1 MSHVDATPT
10 AAGRRA
16 EAQVDAAA
24 ATSDMPMSLSSPKI
38 RPWHLQRKAVVYI
51 RQSTPQQV
59 LDHRE
64 SADRQY
70 GLVHRA
76 AALGWPPDAV
86 DVVDEDQG
94 RSGQTVEGRLGFQYL
109 LAEISLDHVGIV
121 FGLEMSRLARSNK
134 DWHQLLELC
143 AIFRTLLA
151 DQDGLYDPTDYNDRL
166 LLGLKG
172 TMSEA
177 ELHVLRSRMYQ
188 GLRHS
193 SLIPTVNQRLWREPE
208 AASAR
213 LWQPDPAGQRP
224 RRPHASSGPTPAAR
238 SGAPTSFAATCS
250 AASL

>member
-1 MSHVDATPT
+1 MSHVDANPSAT
-10 AAGRRA
+10 AAGHRA

-24 ATSDMPMSLSSPKI
+24 TTSDMPLSLSSPKI
-38 RPWHLQRKAVVYI
+38 RSWHLQRKAIVYI

-76 AALGWPPDAV
+76 TALGWPPGGV
-86 DVVDEDQG
+86 EVVAEDQG
-94 RSGQTVEGRLGFQYL
+94 RSGQSAAGRLGFQHV
-109 LAEISLDHVGIV
+109 LAEIGLDHVGIV

-188 GLRHS
+188 GL
-193 SLIPTVNQRLWREPE
+193 LNK
-208 AASAR
+208 AR
-213 LWQPDPAGQRP
+213 RGEVFNHPPAGYVKL
-224 RRPHASSGPTPAAR
+224 PT
-238 SGAPTSFAATCS
+238 GAFALDPDEQVQSVACCS
-250 AASL
+250 T

>member
-1 MSHVDATPT
+1 MSHVDAKP
-10 AAGRRA
+10 AAVADGRRA
-16 EAQVDAAA
+16 GAPVDSAA
-24 ATSDMPMSLSSPKI
+24 ATSDIGMSLSSPKI
-38 RPWHLQRKAVVYI
+38 RSWHLQRKAIVYI

-76 AALGWPPDAV
+76 AALGWPEGCV
-86 DVVDEDQG
+86 EVVDEDQG

-121 FGLEMSRLARSNK
+121 FGLEMSRLARSNQ
-134 DWHQLLELC
+134 DWHQLLEVC
-143 AIFRTLLA
+143 ALFRTLLA

-177 ELHVLRSRMYQ
+177 ELHILR
-188 GLRHS
+188 G
-193 SLIPTVNQRLWREPE
+193 RLE
-208 AASAR
+208 AGKRNKAR
-213 LWQPDPAGQRP
+213 RGELFNRLPIGYLLSP
-224 RRPHASSGPTPAAR
+224 S
-238 SGAPTSFAATCS
+238 
-250 AASL
+250 